1 MRARIGPWTTVEED
15 HSMLRIAIVTLAA
28 VVSATLAPHGVRAQ
42 VVSLETLLTE
52 ADSAN
57 ARVAAARASA
67 DAAAARIPQAGVMPD
82 PTLGLALMNIP
93 VADPSLSREMM
104 TMTQIQLGARLPW
117 PDRLALGESIASS
130 RSEAATW
137 EVRRVR
143 DEVRS
148 EVSAAFHELY
158 FVDRALEV
166 TARNRELLADLA
178 DLTSSRYAVGDAG
191 QPDVLRAQVEL
202 TRLTDQA
209 VALRERRVSAVA
221 RLNTLV
227 GRASDTPIPSVQIPE
242 QIRRL
247 ATERAVTGPTFSSS
261 TLVDVAPTDPA
272 SPAETLG
279 SLPSVPS
286 LRRRALEESPT
297 IRAHMRRVAAEE
309 TALALAEKG
318 RLPDFNV
325 SLGYAVRS
333 GSSDFV
339 SLSVSAPIPIFAQR
353 RQEPAIREQ
362 AAVLEEH
369 RAMHASM
376 VDELDREITSLSAD
390 LRRAGDQLTLL
401 EQGILPQARTGLA
414 ASTASY
420 QVGSV
425 DFLTLLDAQ
434 VTLYRHELDYH
445 RLLADFA
452 TTLAAL
458 ERAVGTEILP

>member
-1 MRARIGPWTTVEED
+1 
-15 HSMLRIAIVTLAA
+15 MLRIAIVTVAT
-28 VVSATLAPHGVRAQ
+28 VVSATLAPRGVPAQ
-42 VVSLETLLTE
+42 VVSLETFLTE

-57 ARVAAARASA
+57 PRIAAARSTA

-82 PTLGLALMNIP
+82 PTLGLALMNFP
-93 VADPSLSREMM
+93 VADPSLGREMM

-117 PDRLALGESIASS
+117 PDRLALGESIATS

-143 DEVRS
+143 DAVRS
-148 EVSAAFHELY
+148 EVSAAFHDLY

-166 TARNRELLADLA
+166 TARNRELLAELT
-178 DLTSSRYAVGDAG
+178 DLTSSRHAVGTAG

-209 VALRERRVSAVA
+209 VTLRGRRVSVAA
-221 RLNTLV
+221 RLNTLA
-227 GRASDTPIPSVQIPE
+227 GRPADTPIPPVEIPE
-242 QIRRL
+242 QVRL
-247 ATERAVTGPTFSSS
+247 LAAERAATGPTFSSA
-261 TLVDVAPTDPA
+261 TLDADPTDPA
-272 SPAETLG
+272 SSAETLG
-279 SLPSVPS
+279 SLPSVAT
-286 LRRRALEESPT
+286 LRRTALEENPK
-297 IRAHMRRVAAEE
+297 IRAHMRRIAAEE
-309 TALALAEKG
+309 AALALAEKG
-318 RLPDFNV
+318 RLPDFDV

-333 GSSDFV
+333 GSADFV
-339 SLSVSAPIPIFAQR
+339 SLSVSAPIPIFARR

-369 RAMHASM
+369 RARHTSM
-376 VDELDREITSLSAD
+376 VNDLDREITSLSAD

-401 EQGILPQARTGLA
+401 DEGVLPQARTGLD
-414 ASTASY
+414 ASVASY
-420 QVGSV
+420 QVGGV

-434 VTLYRHELDYH
+434 VTLYRHELEYH

-458 ERAVGTEILP
+458 ERAVGMEILP

>member
-1 MRARIGPWTTVEED
+1 
-15 HSMLRIAIVTLAA
+15 MLRIAIVTLAA

-57 ARVAAARASA
+57 PRVAAARASA

-247 ATERAVTGPTFSSS
+247 ATERA
-261 TLVDVAPTDPA
+261 
-272 SPAETLG
+272 
-279 SLPSVPS
+279 
-286 LRRRALEESPT
+286 
-297 IRAHMRRVAAEE
+297 
-309 TALALAEKG
+309 
-318 RLPDFNV
+318 
-325 SLGYAVRS
+325 
-333 GSSDFV
+333 
-339 SLSVSAPIPIFAQR
+339 
-353 RQEPAIREQ
+353 
-362 AAVLEEH
+362 
-369 RAMHASM
+369 
-376 VDELDREITSLSAD
+376 
-390 LRRAGDQLTLL
+390 
-401 EQGILPQARTGLA
+401 
-414 ASTASY
+414 
-420 QVGSV
+420 
-425 DFLTLLDAQ
+425 
-434 VTLYRHELDYH
+434 
-445 RLLADFA
+445 
-452 TTLAAL
+452 
-458 ERAVGTEILP
+458 

>member
-1 MRARIGPWTTVEED
+1 
-15 HSMLRIAIVTLAA
+15 MLRIAIFTLAA
-28 VVSATLAPHGVRAQ
+28 VVSATLAPLDLRAQ
-42 VVSLETLLTE
+42 AVSLETLLTQ

-57 ARVAAARASA
+57 PRIAAARASA

-82 PTLGLALMNIP
+82 PTLGLALMNVP

-117 PDRLALGESIASS
+117 PDRLALNESIASI
-130 RSEAATW
+130 RREAAAW
-137 EVRRVR
+137 DVRRVR

-148 EVSAAFHELY
+148 EVSAALHELY

-166 TARNRELLADLA
+166 TGRNRDLLAELA
-178 DLTSSRYAVGDAG
+178 ELTSSRYAVGSAG

-209 VALRERRVSAVA
+209 VGLRERRVSALA

-227 GRASDTPIPSVQIPE
+227 GRAADTPIPDVEIPE
-242 QIRRL
+242 RVHRL
-247 ATERAVTGPTFSSS
+247 AAERTATGPTFSSA
-261 TLVDVAPTDPA
+261 TLDPPGTN
-272 SPAETLG
+272 PAAAAGTLG
-279 SLPSVPS
+279 SLPSVAE
-286 LRRRALEESPT
+286 LRRTALEQNPA

-309 TALALAEKG
+309 KALVLAETG

-333 GSSDFV
+333 GASDFM
-339 SLSVSAPIPIFAQR
+339 SLSVSAPIPIFASR

-362 AAVLEEH
+362 TAVLEEH
-369 RAMHASM
+369 RAMHTSM
-376 VDELDREITSLSAD
+376 VNDLDREITSLSAD

-401 EQGILPQARTGLA
+401 EEGILPQARTALA